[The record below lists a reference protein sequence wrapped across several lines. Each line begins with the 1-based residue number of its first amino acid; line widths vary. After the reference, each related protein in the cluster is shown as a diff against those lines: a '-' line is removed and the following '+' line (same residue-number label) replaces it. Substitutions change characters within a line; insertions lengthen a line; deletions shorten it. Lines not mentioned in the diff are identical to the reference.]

1 MTKLVK
7 TLTVACSLTI
17 FSPLGINQTLATPAS
32 AWKHFYDEGEHALF
46 IGDFRTAEQ
55 NYGLALE
62 MLKST
67 GDHSLR
73 LKFTLEKLTRSYLL
87 DNNLNSAEQFYG
99 QLKGL
104 MYVGSSSTKL
114 DQVFMV
120 NLKELANGYER
131 KWNRYHDQK
140 CLEHSIELLQVA
152 SGDNDAKSCELM
164 ITLAQIY
171 VTQGELKKA
180 TDLLRQAVSISEK
193 RFGKNPN
200 GLPDMLDR
208 FARDCEKKKNYGAA
222 EQLELEAI
230 KSTKASPGASQI
242 HVPAYFEFLA
252 TNNIAQEKNS
262 WTAKLYHDRALS
274 DYAKLKTQK
283 DKESAQQ
290 FVGLL
295 VDLIQ
300 AEKCKNSFH
309 QPEAQLRELLSLQLA
324 ISSDPRCEYGT
335 YNVMSTI
342 LEKSGNYQESEKCLL
357 RTIEIAKLPHSCEE
371 KDVPDLYLR
380 LALLRWDKP
389 GRMRDAERAFGEALA
404 AEPDKNGFHSG
415 LVLLYWGC
423 KLRESG
429 SYIEASEKLE
439 TALQKGLKLPPEKRG
454 TLVADS
460 LLVLSAVAGQ
470 LGNEREKQSLF
481 DQSAAEVRLQK
492 RLNPRP
498 GAGPDFFHRV

>member
-1 MTKLVK
+1 M
-7 TLTVACSLTI
+7 I
-17 FSPLGINQTLATPAS
+17 FSSVGINQILAAPGS
-32 AWKHFYDEGEHALF
+32 EWKHFYDAGEHALF
-46 IGDFRTAEQ
+46 IGDYRTAEQ

-62 MLKST
+62 ILKKT
-67 GDHSLR
+67 GDHSPK
-73 LKFTLEKLTRSYLL
+73 LKFTLEKLTQSYLL
-87 DNNLNSAEQFYG
+87 DNNLNSAEQLYS

-104 MYVGSSSTKL
+104 MHVGDSPTKL
-114 DQVFMV
+114 DQIFMV

-140 CLEHSIELLQVA
+140 CLEHSTELLQVA
-152 SGDNDAKSCELM
+152 SGDNDAKACELM
-164 ITLAQIY
+164 VTLARIY
-171 VTQGELKKA
+171 LIQGELKKG
-180 TDLLRQAVSISEK
+180 TDLLKQTVSISEK

-208 FARDCEKKKNYGAA
+208 FAHDCETEKNHSAA

-230 KSTKASPGASQI
+230 KATKVSSGASKI
-242 HVPAYFEFLA
+242 HMPAYFEFLA
-252 TNNIAQEKNS
+252 INSIVQEKNNQ
-262 WTAKLYHDRALS
+262 TAKLYHDRALS
-274 DYAKLKTQK
+274 EYAKLKAQK

-290 FVGLL
+290 FVGSL
-295 VDLIQ
+295 VELVQ
-300 AEKCKNSFH
+300 AEKCKNSFN
-309 QPEAQLRELLSLQLA
+309 QPEARLREILSLQLA
-324 ISSDPRCEYGT
+324 ISSDPRCEFGT

-342 LEKSGNYQESEKCLL
+342 LGKSGKYEESEKCLL
-357 RTIEIAKLPHSCEE
+357 RTIEIAKLPHSCGK

-380 LALLRWDKP
+380 LALLRWDKS
-389 GRMRDAERAFGEALA
+389 GRTRDAQRAFGEALA

-429 SYIEASEKLE
+429 SYAEASEKLK

-470 LGNEREKQSLF
+470 LGNEQEKKSLL

-492 RLNPRP
+492 KLNLRM